1 MAAKFTIFK
10 DKASK
15 FRFRLIATNGEII
28 AVGEAYNTKAA
39 CMNGIK
45 SIRKNAPTAA
55 LIDETVKAADAAG
68 KKATGK
74 KAAGKKAAGKKAA
87 GKKAAGKKAAR
98 KKAAK

>member
-10 DKASK
+10 DKSSK

-39 CMNGIK
+39 CLNGIN
-45 SIRKNAPTAA
+45 SIRKNAPTAV
-55 LIDETVKAADAAG
+55 LIDETAEGEA
-68 KKATGK
+68 K

-87 GKKAAGKKAAR
+87 GKKAAPKKKAAS